1 MFDENKIWKW
11 CGERKTSNEE
21 EESFILDFGAFIG
34 ERDDDEGLQGNGSTR
49 AMEGTDEHETN
60 HEEDGETEGFPYETE
75 DGESEVDL
83 DDQTEVRRSTRVR
96 RKPEYLSDYICL
108 A

>member
-11 CGERKTSNEE
+11 CSERKTSNEE
-21 EESFILDFGAFIG
+21 EESFSLEFGAFRG
-34 ERDDDEGLQGNGSTR
+34 ERDDEEGLQGNGSTR

-75 DGESEVDL
+75 DGESEDDQ